1 MVIMNLYKTPG
12 TWLSGTGPESSIVIS
27 SRIRLARNVEGFPF
41 VNRMKKGTKQEFVDF
56 FLGSVQDLTKEYDL
70 KWIEISQL
78 DRVDLSLLLERHLIS
93 REIIDGSGC
102 RGILVNRE
110 ETIAVMVNEEDHLRI
125 QYLASGLQLGSI
137 WNKLDKVDDQIDAC
151 VPYAFS
157 PELGF
162 LTSCPT
168 NLGTGIRVS
177 VMLHLPGLS
186 ITDQVKKVFK
196 AVSTMGLTVRGLY
209 GEGTEGI
216 GDFYQVSNQKTL
228 GFSETDIIKKVEA
241 VVPKVITYE
250 ENARKRLI
258 EDNMKVLNDR
268 IWRAYG
274 ILRYARSVS
283 SEETLTL
290 LSLVRLGVN
299 LGIIK
304 DVDITAVN
312 NLFIYSQPSHLQKR
326 ANREMGSSERDTA
339 RADYIRKSLHGE

>member
-1 MVIMNLYKTPG
+1 MVIMNLYNTPG

-41 VNRMKKGTKQEFVDF
+41 VNRMQKSTKREFVDF
-56 FLGSVQDLTKEYDL
+56 FLGSVQDLIKVYDL
-70 KWIEISQL
+70 KWIEMSRLSRI
-78 DRVDLSLLLERHLIS
+78 DLSLLLERHLIS
-93 REIIDGSGC
+93 REIIDSSGF
-102 RGILVNRE
+102 RGILVNGE
-110 ETIAVMVNEEDHLRI
+110 ETISVMINEEDHLRI
-125 QYLASGLQLGSI
+125 QYLASGMQLGSV
-137 WNKLDKVDDQIDAC
+137 WNKLDRVDDQIDAC

-186 ITDQVKKVFK
+186 ITDQIKKVFK

-209 GEGTEGI
+209 GEGTDGI

-228 GFSETDIIKKVEA
+228 GFSENDIIHKVEM
-241 VVPKVITYE
+241 VVPKIITYE
-250 ENARKRLI
+250 ENARKKLV
-258 EDNMKVLNDR
+258 EDNIEALKDR

-304 DVDITAVN
+304 DVNITAVN